1 MPATGAFLPGQIPAE
16 FYLLVP
22 TNSEIQF
29 LLQYTAIQQSQ
40 RLLLLEFKFEL
51 TRVFRTLVG

>member
-1 MPATGAFLPGQIPAE
+1 LAGSGMPATGAFLPGQIPAE

-29 LLQYTAIQQSQ
+29 LL
-40 RLLLLEFKFEL
+40 
-51 TRVFRTLVG
+51 